1 MRSKVVVMM
10 AQPELSNSVIFIFM
24 FSFSFKSY
32 LNTIF
37 GCRVMASLV
46 NQGLKSFRINAFSRI
61 TVRSYT
67 FL

>member
-10 AQPELSNSVIFIFM
+10 AQPELSNAVIFIFM
-24 FSFSFKSY
+24 FSFSFKPY